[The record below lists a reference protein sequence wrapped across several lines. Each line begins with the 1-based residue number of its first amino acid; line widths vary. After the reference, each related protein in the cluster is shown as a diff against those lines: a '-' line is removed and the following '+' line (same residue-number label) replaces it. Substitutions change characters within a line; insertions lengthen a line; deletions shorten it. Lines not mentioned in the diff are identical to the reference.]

1 MTQIESKS
9 AVQAMKNGRKMTR
22 EYAREKQSAFQV
34 LTASYHGKDRKPYKN
49 GGRYNIIVHRCAG
62 HRFHNGTWMPD
73 TRVQVYLET
82 FHPGRD
88 SGHIMYPSMED
99 LQKDFAI

>member
-1 MTQIESKS
+1 MTQTATYTAK
-9 AVQAMKNGRKMTR
+9 AAMKDNRNR
-22 EYAREKQSAFQV
+22 VREKSRMRVSAFNV
-34 LTASYHGKDRKPYKN
+34 ATATYNGEDRKPYKN